1 MTYDQ
6 RAQHE
11 AQVERQEQAALAQDP
26 TTAQDLE
33 PTAWGY
39 GQCLAC
45 KDFQADCQL
54 EPDGLWYCDC
64 CGQVLRSVTQIWP

>member
-39 GQCLAC
+39 GPCPAC

-54 EPDGLWYCDC
+54 ATDGLWYCDT
-64 CGQVLRSVTQIWP
+64 CGNPLRNVTQIWP